1 MAVLGIDLGA
11 RRIGLALSDL
21 DGRLALPAGTLQS
34 RGRARDLAAICALAA
49 ERGVSRIVVGLPVH
63 MNGSAG
69 PEARAALDFADAL
82 RRELALPV
90 ETLDER
96 WTTQQAQRALA
107 EAGPRRRRAPVD
119 ALAATILL
127 RTYLAR
133 QAAEPK

>member
-1 MAVLGIDLGA
+1 VAVLGIDLGA

-96 WTTQQAQRALA
+96 WTTQQARRAVA
-107 EAGPRRRRAPVD
+107 ESGPRRRAPVD
-119 ALAATILL
+119 DLAATILL

-133 QAAEPK
+133 RAAERE

>member
-34 RGRARDLAAICALAA
+34 RGRAQDLAAICALAA

-69 PEARAALDFADAL
+69 PEARAAQDFADAL

-107 EAGPRRRRAPVD
+107 EAGARRRAPVD

-127 RTYLAR
+127 RTDLAR
-133 QAAEPK
+133 QAAEPQ

>member
-11 RRIGLALSDL
+11 RRIGLALSGL

-34 RGRARDLAAICALAA
+34 RGRERDLAAICALAA

-96 WTTQQAQRALA
+96 WTTQQARRDLA
-107 EAGPRRRRAPVD
+107 ESGPRRRRAPVD
-119 ALAATILL
+119 DLAATILL

-133 QAAEPK
+133 RAAERE